1 MDDGDVQNTIIPTS
15 MLWKYLILLLDI
27 DVEDVVVSRY
37 CNAAVA
43 TLGYKLLSPV
53 AAAAPPSDQ

>member
-1 MDDGDVQNTIIPTS
+1 MKLS
-15 MLWKYLILLLDI
+15 DI